1 MRKSLVVFTLLS
13 TSLAGCMQDPASR
26 GMAGAAAGALV
37 ADALDENMLAGAA
50 LGGLAG
56 LLLAF
61 ALNRVLFRSRNWR
74 AQLRMELAAQVV
86 CLQSIAEN
94 Q

>member
-1 MRKSLVVFTLLS
+1 MQKSLIVFAILS

-50 LGGLAG
+50 LGGLVGVATCGIELG
-56 LLLAF
+56 LPPC
-61 ALNRVLFRSRNWR
+61 NSGY
-74 AQLRMELAAQVV
+74 
-86 CLQSIAEN
+86 
-94 Q
+94 

>member
-1 MRKSLVVFTLLS
+1 MQKSLIVFAILTMP
-13 TSLAGCMQDPASR
+13 LAGCLQDPASR

-56 LLLAF
+56 VATCGI
-61 ALNRVLFRSRNWR
+61 
-74 AQLRMELAAQVV
+74 ELGLPP
-86 CLQSIAEN
+86 CNSGY
-94 Q
+94 

>member
-37 ADALDENMLAGAA
+37 ADATDSDMLTGAVI
-50 LGGLAG
+50 GGLAG
-56 LLLAF
+56 VATCGIEVGLPPC
-61 ALNRVLFRSRNWR
+61 NSGY
-74 AQLRMELAAQVV
+74 
-86 CLQSIAEN
+86 
-94 Q
+94 

>member
-1 MRKSLVVFTLLS
+1 MQKPIFAFAILS
-13 TSLAGCMQDPASR
+13 TTLAGCLQDPASR

-56 LLLAF
+56 VATCGI
-61 ALNRVLFRSRNWR
+61 
-74 AQLRMELAAQVV
+74 ELGLPA
-86 CLQSIAEN
+86 CNSGY
-94 Q
+94 